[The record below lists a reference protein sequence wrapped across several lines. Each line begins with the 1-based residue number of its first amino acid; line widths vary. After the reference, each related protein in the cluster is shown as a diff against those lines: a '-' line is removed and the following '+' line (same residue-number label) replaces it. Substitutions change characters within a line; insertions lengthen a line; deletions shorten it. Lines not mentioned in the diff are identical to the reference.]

1 MVNRLNLD
9 SLYLLLKNKE
19 IGMFK
24 KILIANRGEIALRI
38 IRACR
43 EMDIETVA
51 VFSEADRDA
60 LHVRAADQ
68 AVCIGP
74 NASSKSYLNIPNIIS
89 AAELTGVDAIHPG
102 YGFLSENA
110 RFAEICESCGITF
123 IGPSPRAIEIM
134 GDKATARKTM
144 IEAEVPVVPG
154 SKEVIKEIETAAT
167 IAEEIGYPVMI
178 KASAGGGGKGMRIA
192 QNSKELVK
200 SIQAAQNE
208 AQAAFGNP
216 EVYLEKYVE
225 EPRHI
230 EFQILADKHGN
241 VIHLGERDCS
251 LQRRN
256 QKLLEEAPS
265 SAITPELRQAMG
277 DAAIKAARAADYSSA
292 GTIEFLLDKHGKF
305 FFIEMNTRI
314 QVEHPVTELVTG
326 IDLLK
331 AQIRVAAG
339 EPLGFKQEDIQIRGW
354 AIECRINAEN
364 PEKNFMPSPGTIEF
378 YHVPGG
384 PGVRVDS
391 AAYQGYTIPPYYDS
405 MVGKLIVW
413 GADRDEA
420 IQRMKRALEEFV
432 IEGIH
437 TTIPF
442 HLKVLDNA
450 FFRKGEVYTNFIQRR
465 ILGE

>member
-1 MVNRLNLD
+1 
-9 SLYLLLKNKE
+9 
-19 IGMFK
+19 MFK
-24 KILIANRGEIALRI
+24 KVLIANRGEIALRI

-60 LHVRAADQ
+60 LHVREADQ

-74 NASSKSYLNIPNIIS
+74 HPSTKSYLNIPNIIS

-123 IGPSPRAIEIM
+123 IGPSPRAIETM

-144 IEAEVPVVPG
+144 IEAGVPVVPG
-154 SKEVIKEIETAAT
+154 SKEVLTDVESASVLAK
-167 IAEEIGYPVMI
+167 EIGYPVMI

-192 QNSKELVK
+192 QNPKELAK
-200 SIQAAQNE
+200 SIQAAQSE
-208 AQAAFGNP
+208 AQAAFGNS
-216 EVYLEKYVE
+216 EIYLEKYVE

-265 SAITPELRQAMG
+265 SALTPELRKAMG
-277 DAAIKAARAADYSSA
+277 EAAVKAAKAADYSSA
-292 GTIEFLLDKHGKF
+292 GTIEFLLDKHGHYY
-305 FFIEMNTRI
+305 FIEMNTRI
-314 QVEHPVTELVTG
+314 QVEHPVTEFVTG

-339 EPLGFKQEDIQIRGW
+339 EPLGIEQEDVQIRGW
-354 AIECRINAEN
+354 AMECRINAEN
-364 PEKNFMPSPGTIEF
+364 SEKNFMPSPGTIEF
-378 YHVPGG
+378 YHPPGG

-405 MVGKLIVW
+405 MIGKLIVW
-413 GADRDEA
+413 GADREEA
-420 IQRMKRALEEFV
+420 IQRMKRALEEFY
-432 IEGIH
+432 IEGVH

-450 FFRKGEVYTNFIQRR
+450 FFRRGEVYTNFIQRR

>member
-1 MVNRLNLD
+1 
-9 SLYLLLKNKE
+9 
-19 IGMFK
+19 MFK

-43 EMDIETVA
+43 EMNIETVA

-60 LHVRAADQ
+60 LHVKAADQ

-74 NASSKSYLNIPNIIS
+74 NASAKSYLNIPNIIS

-110 RFAEICESCGITF
+110 RFAEICESSGITF
-123 IGPSPRAIEIM
+123 IGPTPLAIETM

-144 IEAEVPVVPG
+144 IEAGVPVVPG
-154 SKEVIKEIETAAT
+154 SKEIITDIDAAAK
-167 IAEEIGYPVMI
+167 IADEIGYPVLI
-178 KASAGGGGKGMRIA
+178 KASAGGGGKGMRVA
-192 QNSKELVK
+192 QNEKELVK
-200 SIQAAQNE
+200 SIQAAQAE
-208 AQAAFGNP
+208 AQAAFGNS

-230 EFQILADKHGN
+230 EFQILADQFGN

-251 LQRRN
+251 MQRRH
-256 QKLLEEAPS
+256 QKLLEESPS
-265 SAITPELRQAMG
+265 SALTPELRQTMG
-277 DAAIKAARAADYSSA
+277 EAAVKAVKAANYSSV
-292 GTIEFLLDKHGKF
+292 GTIEFLLDKHNQF

-326 IDLLK
+326 VDLIK
-331 AQIRVAAG
+331 EQIRIAAG
-339 EPLGFKQEDIQIRGW
+339 EPLSFKQEDIEIRGW

-364 PEKNFMPSPGTIEF
+364 PDKNFMPSPGTIQY

-391 AAYQGYTIPPYYDS
+391 AVFQGYTIPPYYDS
-405 MVGKLIVW
+405 MVGKVIVW
-413 GADRDEA
+413 GVDREEA

-450 FFRKGEVYTNFIQRR
+450 FFRRGEVYTNFIQRR

>member
-1 MVNRLNLD
+1 
-9 SLYLLLKNKE
+9 
-19 IGMFK
+19 MFK

-60 LHVRAADQ
+60 LHVKAADE

-74 NASSKSYLNIPNIIS
+74 AASSKSYLHIPNIIS

-123 IGPSPRAIEIM
+123 IGPNANMIENM
-134 GDKATARKTM
+134 GDKAKARSTM
-144 IEAEVPVVPG
+144 IQAGIPVVPG
-154 SKEVIKEIETAAT
+154 SPGPVEDMDTAAQV
-167 IAEEIGYPVMI
+167 AGNIGYPVLI
-178 KASAGGGGKGMRIA
+178 KASAGGGGKGMRVA
-192 QNSKELVK
+192 QNARELMKAV
-200 SIQAAQNE
+200 QAAQAE

-216 EVYLEKYVE
+216 EIYLEKYVE

-230 EFQILADKHGN
+230 EFQILADNFGQI
-241 VIHLGERDCS
+241 VHLGERDCS
-251 LQRRN
+251 MQRRN

-265 SAITPELRQAMG
+265 PALSPELRERMG
-277 DAAIKAARAADYSSA
+277 QVAVAAAKAVAYANA
-292 GTIEFLLDKHGKF
+292 GTLEFLLDKHNNF
-305 FFIEMNTRI
+305 YFIEMNTRI
-314 QVEHPVTELVTG
+314 QVEHPVTEWVTG
-326 IDLLK
+326 IDLVK
-331 AQIRVAAG
+331 EQIRIAAG
-339 EPLGFKQEDIQIRGW
+339 EPLGYTQEDIQIRGW
-354 AIECRINAEN
+354 ALECRINAED
-364 PEKNFMPSPGTIEF
+364 PERNFLPSPGTIEI

-391 AAYQGYTIPPYYDS
+391 AAYQGYVIPPYYDS
-405 MVGKLIVW
+405 MMGKLIVW
-413 GADRDEA
+413 GSTREEA

-432 IEGIH
+432 IEGVQ

-442 HLKVLDNA
+442 HLRVLDNA
-450 FFRKGEVYTNFIQRR
+450 FFRRGEIYTNFIQRR